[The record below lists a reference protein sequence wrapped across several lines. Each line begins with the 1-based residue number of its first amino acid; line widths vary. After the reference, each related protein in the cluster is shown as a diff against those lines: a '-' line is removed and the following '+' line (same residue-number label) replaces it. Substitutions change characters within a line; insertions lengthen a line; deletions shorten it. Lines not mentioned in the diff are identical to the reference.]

1 MEERVTVTRSDDGG
15 YSVTL
20 DERTITLPAGSK
32 RREDGTLVQF
42 GTPGKYIEVDAG
54 PYEFSLVT
62 KNKNGKVV
70 AKEVIVAQGDPVD
83 ETALDSRG
91 ELYGDLETAWSEAA
105 GENPENPTGGRRSR
119 LKKQTRRAK
128 RNTRNNKR
136 RKLRKLTTRRR

>member
-32 RREDGTLVQF
+32 RRQKNNLVRF
-42 GTPGKYIEVDAG
+42 GTPGMYIEVDAG

-62 KNKNGKVV
+62 NGE
-70 AKEVIVAQGDPVD
+70 KEVIVAQGDPVD

-91 ELYGDLETAWSEAA
+91 ELYGDLETAWSGAA
-105 GENPENPTGGRRSR
+105 GENPENPTGGRRKTR
-119 LKKQTRRAK
+119 KGKRKTRRTRRAK
-128 RNTRNNKR
+128 KNRR
-136 RKLRKLTTRRR
+136 RKTSRV